1 MLLAE
6 LIREKDYIKESISSL
21 RAHIEDLVLVRDKMD
36 AKSNRVYID
45 EWLDE
50 LKGLYKKYQQ
60 YAVTTERATAQTTIK
75 VNETELSLS
84 DAIAIKE
91 VMEHKLC
98 ELNLLLECVV
108 KAGTKDGIV
117 CLDSEDLLNEINEV
131 RADIKALGLKIDRA
145 SWETEVS

>member
-6 LIREKDYIKESISSL
+6 LIGEKDYIKESISML
-21 RAHIEDLVLVRDKMD
+21 RAHIEDLVLLRDKID
-36 AKSNRVYID
+36 AKSNRAFID
-45 EWLDE
+45 ERLDE
-50 LKGLYKKYQQ
+50 LKELYKKYQQ
-60 YAVTTERATAQTTIK
+60 YAVTTGRATAQTTIK

-84 DAIAIKE
+84 DAIVIKE

-98 ELNLLLECVV
+98 ELNLLLEYVV
-108 KAGTKDGIV
+108 KAGNKEGIV
-117 CLDSEDLLNEINEV
+117 CLESVEIVSEINEV

>member
-6 LIREKDYIKESISSL
+6 LIREKDYIKESISML
-21 RAHIEDLVLVRDKMD
+21 RAYIEDLVLVRDKID
-36 AKSNRVYID
+36 AKSNRAFID
-45 EWLDE
+45 EQLDD
-50 LKGLYKKYQQ
+50 LKELYKKYQQ
-60 YAVTTERATAQTTIK
+60 YEVTIERATTQMTIK

-84 DAIAIKE
+84 DAVVIKE

-108 KAGTKDGIV
+108 KASTKEGIV
-117 CLDSEDLLNEINEV
+117 CLDSAELVSEINEV

>member
-36 AKSNRVYID
+36 AKYNIASID
-45 EWLDE
+45 EQLDE
-50 LKGLYKKYQQ
+50 LKELYKKYQQ

-84 DAIAIKE
+84 DAIVIKE

-108 KAGTKDGIV
+108 KAGTKEGIV
-117 CLDSEDLLNEINEV
+117 CLDAAEILREINEV
-131 RADIKALGLKIDRA
+131 RADIKALGLKIDKA

>member
-6 LIREKDYIKESISSL
+6 LIREKDYIKESISNL

-36 AKSNRVYID
+36 AKSNRASID
-45 EWLDE
+45 ELLDE
-50 LKGLYKKYQQ
+50 LKELYKKYQQ
-60 YAVTTERATAQTTIK
+60 YAVTTGRATAQTTIK

-84 DAIAIKE
+84 DAIVIKE

-98 ELNLLLECVV
+98 ELNLLLEYVV
-108 KAGTKDGIV
+108 KAGTKEGII
-117 CLDSEDLLNEINEV
+117 CLDSVEVLDEINGV

-145 SWETEVS
+145 PWETEVS

>member
-36 AKSNRVYID
+36 AKSNRASID
-45 EWLDE
+45 ELLDD
-50 LKGLYKKYQQ
+50 LKELYKKYQQ
-60 YAVTTERATAQTTIK
+60 YAVTTERATTQTTIK

-84 DAIAIKE
+84 DAMVIKG
-91 VMEHKLC
+91 VMEHKLH

-108 KAGTKDGIV
+108 RAGIKEGIV
-117 CLDSEDLLNEINEV
+117 CLDSVEIVSEINEV
-131 RADIKALGLKIDRA
+131 RADIKALGLKIDKA

>member
-6 LIREKDYIKESISSL
+6 LIREKDYIKESISNL

-36 AKSNRVYID
+36 AKSNRASID
-45 EWLDE
+45 ELLDE
-50 LKGLYKKYQQ
+50 LKELYKKYQQ
-60 YAVTTERATAQTTIK
+60 YAVTTGRATAQTTIK

-84 DAIAIKE
+84 DAIVIKE

-98 ELNLLLECVV
+98 ELNLLLEYVV
-108 KAGTKDGIV
+108 KAGTKEGII
-117 CLDSEDLLNEINEV
+117 CLDSVEVLDEINGV

>member
-6 LIREKDYIKESISSL
+6 LIREKDYIKESISNL

-36 AKSNRVYID
+36 AKSNRASID
-45 EWLDE
+45 EQLDD
-50 LKGLYKKYQQ
+50 LKELYKQYQQ
-60 YAVTTERATAQTTIK
+60 YAVTTERAIAQTTIK

-84 DAIAIKE
+84 DAIVIKE
-91 VMEHKLC
+91 VMEHKMC

-108 KAGTKDGIV
+108 KAGTKEGIV
-117 CLDSEDLLNEINEV
+117 CLGAAEIVIEINEV

>member
-6 LIREKDYIKESISSL
+6 LIREKDYIKESISML
-21 RAHIEDLVLVRDKMD
+21 RAHIEDLVLVRNKMD
-36 AKSNRVYID
+36 AKSNRDSID
-45 EWLDE
+45 ERLDE
-50 LKGLYKKYQQ
+50 LKELYKKYQQ

-75 VNETELSLS
+75 VNDTELSLS
-84 DAIAIKE
+84 DAIVIKE

-98 ELNLLLECVV
+98 ESNLLLECVV

-117 CLDSEDLLNEINEV
+117 CLDAVEVLSEINEV